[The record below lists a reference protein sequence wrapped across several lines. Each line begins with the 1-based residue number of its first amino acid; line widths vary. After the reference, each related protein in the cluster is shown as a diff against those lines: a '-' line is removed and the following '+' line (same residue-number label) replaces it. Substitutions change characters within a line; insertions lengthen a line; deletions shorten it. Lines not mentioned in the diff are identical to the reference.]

1 MVFIRW
7 NKEYIPIIFYRDKA
21 IKTHKNIAVQSPT
34 KKNKYTKNNNHKN
47 PTNNTAGQV
56 PVSLSQALQQ
66 NIQILN
72 PRINH
77 LMVTINTVFN
87 MLLDGNQVLRAEL
100 DKTQRKN
107 KADLRIFTLLKKK
120 GKGS

>member
-1 MVFIRW
+1 
-7 NKEYIPIIFYRDKA
+7 
-21 IKTHKNIAVQSPT
+21 
-34 KKNKYTKNNNHKN
+34 
-47 PTNNTAGQV
+47 
-56 PVSLSQALQQ
+56 
-66 NIQILN
+66 
-72 PRINH
+72 
-77 LMVTINTVFN
+77 MVTINTVFN